1 MTVVRGVA
9 VLALVNVDCSVLG
22 NEISGRE
29 TFAFCQFGA
38 PSIDHPAT
46 A

>member
-1 MTVVRGVA
+1 MAVIKGVE

-22 NEISGRE
+22 NEISGME